1 MPRNEKSGPRATGN
15 RSNTHQG
22 ANDPL
27 IVEPGTDERHTSAQT
42 ALPLRYPVAFV
53 SLYAP
58 HPGRRTWW
66 FAYRCP
72 VCSYGHRG
80 ELRRATDEESAKAA
94 VQGVRR
100 ARCGPRVWLAVG
112 KAYRGAA
119 AGSEVTA

>member
-15 RSNTHQG
+15 RSSTHQG
-22 ANDPL
+22 TNDTL
-27 IVEPGTDERHTSAQT
+27 TVQRATDERHAVEQME
-42 ALPLRYPVAFV
+42 LPTRYPLARV
-53 SLYAP
+53 SLYEP
-58 HPGRRTWW
+58 HAGRRTWW

-112 KAYRGAA
+112 KTYRGAA
-119 AGSEVTA
+119 AGSEVAA